1 MSKEVTWKVFEEE
14 KGRRDW
20 VNIVHPLS
28 GTPLFEHATDYIT
41 ELEDGSRVMVRKRD
55 NHVYRNNTENHV
67 ASEEVVEDLRKK
79 AANKMRDKRRRKS
92 MILY

>member
-1 MSKEVTWKVFEEE
+1 MSNEVTWEVFEEE
-14 KGRRDW
+14 KARREW
-20 VNIVHPLS
+20 VDIMHPLI

-55 NHVYRNNTENHV
+55 NHIFKNNTENHI
-67 ASEEVVEDLRKK
+67 ANKEEVEGLRKK
-79 AANKMRDKRRRKS
+79 AAKKLRDKRRRRS

>member
-14 KGRRDW
+14 KDSRGW
-20 VNIVHPLS
+20 VNIMHPLI

-55 NHVYRNNTENHV
+55 NHVYENNTEIRV
-67 ASEEVVEDLRKK
+67 ASEEMVEELRKN
-79 AANKMRDKRRRKS
+79 AAKKLRDKRRRKS

>member
-20 VNIVHPLS
+20 VNITHPLV

-67 ASEEVVEDLRKK
+67 ASEEMVEELRKK
-79 AANKMRDKRRRKS
+79 AAKKLRDKRRRKS

>member
-1 MSKEVTWKVFEEE
+1 MSKEVTWKVFESE
-14 KGRRDW
+14 KGRRGW
-20 VNIVHPLS
+20 VNIMHPLV

-55 NHVYRNNTENHV
+55 NHVYENNTENRV
-67 ASEEVVEDLRKK
+67 ASEEMVEELRKN
-79 AANKMRDKRRRKS
+79 AAKKLRDKRRRKR

>member
-20 VNIVHPLS
+20 VNIMHPFV

-79 AANKMRDKRRRKS
+79 AAKKMRDKRRRKS